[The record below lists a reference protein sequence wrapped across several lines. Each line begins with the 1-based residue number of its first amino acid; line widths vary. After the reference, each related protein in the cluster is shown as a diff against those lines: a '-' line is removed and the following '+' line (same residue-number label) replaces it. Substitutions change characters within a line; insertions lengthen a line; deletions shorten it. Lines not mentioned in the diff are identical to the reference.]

1 MRGPPVFFLLLFT
14 IPPVHYKIIF
24 VEFCLF
30 RLEGGDLSRKKEV
43 DRGREITPGSR
54 ADLRTRKRRK
64 RSGVSGFFKSRTFLI
79 ALALVIIA
87 AAAAAGVLIMRE
99 KGASASQ
106 ADSGEIEMT
115 GVTTQSGADVNE
127 IKVETPLASATDQIV
142 ASMSLEEKIGQML
155 MIGFEGPEPDVAIT
169 SAIKDKH
176 VGAVILFTRN
186 ISSNAQVAQL
196 DTSLQALA
204 VQANQPA
211 KLMIAVDQEGGKT
224 RRFENI
230 GPFYSQ
236 PMIGEMSDAAPD
248 VAQQQ
253 ASSAARD
260 LKKIGINTNLAPV
273 ADVSSGWGTIMD
285 GRSFSKDTAFTA
297 ELTGRAIKGYNN
309 ATTISCAKHFPGHGS
324 ADNDSEKALPT
335 VSSDLATIQTTDLP
349 PFQAA
354 IAEGVPMIMVAHLIV
369 PALDATETPSSLS
382 KPIVTDLLRTQMAFP
397 GVIITDDMEMGAI
410 KETETMGT
418 AAVAAVLAGNDMLIV
433 AHTAPMQNE
442 AYDAILAAVKS
453 GKIKE
458 ADIDKSVARILDMKK
473 KYRLEKS
480 TG

>member
-1 MRGPPVFFLLLFT
+1 M
-14 IPPVHYKIIF
+14 
-24 VEFCLF
+24 
-30 RLEGGDLSRKKEV
+30 SRKKKV
-43 DRGREITPGSR
+43 DRKREITPGSR
-54 ADLRTRKRRK
+54 ADLKSKKRRR
-64 RSGVSGFFKSRTFLI
+64 RSGVSRFFKSRVFLI
-79 ALALVIIA
+79 ALALVVIA
-87 AAAAAGVLIMRE
+87 AAVAAGILIMRQR
-99 KGASASQ
+99 GDSAAQ
-106 ADSGEIEMT
+106 ADTGEIEVT

-127 IKVETPLASATDQIV
+127 VQVETPLASATDQIV
-142 ASMSLEEKIGQML
+142 ASMSLEEKIGQMF
-155 MIGFEGPEPDVAIT
+155 MVGFEGPEPDAAII

-176 VGAVILFTRN
+176 IGAVILFTRN
-186 ISSNAQVAQL
+186 ISSNDQVAQL
-196 DTSLQALA
+196 DATLQTLA

-224 RRFENI
+224 RRFEKI
-230 GPFYSQ
+230 GPYYSQ
-236 PMIGEMSDAAPD
+236 PMIGEMHDAAPD
-248 VAQQQ
+248 AAQQQ

-273 ADVSSGWGTIMD
+273 ADVSSGWGSTMD
-285 GRSFSKDTAFTA
+285 GRSFSQDTAFTA

-324 ADNDSEKALPT
+324 ADNDSETALST

-354 IAEGVPMIMVAHLIV
+354 VAEGVPMIMVAHLVV

-397 GVIITDDMEMGAI
+397 GVIITDDMEMGALA
-410 KETETMGT
+410 ETETMGT

-433 AHTAPMQNE
+433 AHTQSKQNE
-442 AYDAILAAVKS
+442 AYDAILAAVKA

-473 KYRLEKS
+473 KYRLEKQA
-480 TG
+480 G